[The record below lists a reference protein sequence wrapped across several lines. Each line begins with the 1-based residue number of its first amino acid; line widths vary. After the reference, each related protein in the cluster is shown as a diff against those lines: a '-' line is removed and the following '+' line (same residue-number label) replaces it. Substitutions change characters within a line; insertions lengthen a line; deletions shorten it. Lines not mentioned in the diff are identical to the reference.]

1 MDSVGNSANSESFIE
16 DFEAFASKYIM
27 EMIGTMFVI
36 WLNYHYLCRNWH
48 LNFHICRINRDLF
61 NEDMEND
68 LNPDFRKEMRRVC
81 IIYCI
86 QFYGLGNLITAIVL
100 QFDPSSRA
108 LNLELLAFDILVGKN
123 FWSYN
128 VKSKTFFSFQMFAV
142 LLELF
147 LDIMGVTWTTFGML
161 LIALWLRYETLKLM
175 CHWIGG
181 IADIHKVIQHNFYEH
196 ILEEKGNK
204 IRLHL

>member
-36 WLNYHYLCRNWH
+36 WLNYHYLCRH
-48 LNFHICRINRDLF
+48 LHLIFHICRINRISF

-123 FWSYN
+123 F
-128 VKSKTFFSFQMFAV
+128 
-142 LLELF
+142 
-147 LDIMGVTWTTFGML
+147 
-161 LIALWLRYETLKLM
+161 
-175 CHWIGG
+175 
-181 IADIHKVIQHNFYEH
+181 
-196 ILEEKGNK
+196 
-204 IRLHL
+204 

>member
-1 MDSVGNSANSESFIE
+1 
-16 DFEAFASKYIM
+16 M

-48 LNFHICRINRDLF
+48 LNFHICRINRILF

-123 FWSYN
+123 FYLITWNLKYSFHFRCSPFSWSCFWT
-128 VKSKTFFSFQMFAV
+128 SWESPGRHLECCW
-142 LLELF
+142 LLC
-147 LDIMGVTWTTFGML
+147 GYVT
-161 LIALWLRYETLKLM
+161 KP
-175 CHWIGG
+175 
-181 IADIHKVIQHNFYEH
+181 
-196 ILEEKGNK
+196 
-204 IRLHL
+204 